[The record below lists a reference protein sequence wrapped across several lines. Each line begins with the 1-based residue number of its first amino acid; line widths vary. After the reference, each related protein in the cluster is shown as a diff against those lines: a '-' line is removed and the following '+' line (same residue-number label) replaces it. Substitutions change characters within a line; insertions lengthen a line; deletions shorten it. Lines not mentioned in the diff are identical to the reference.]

1 MAAAYCA
8 NDSRRALIVKAH
20 CEGAGPDP
28 AKFVGRS
35 LRAGFLTSA
44 ARRGANL
51 FKMTDVSRYRSV
63 DALPGCIRKLRDASL
78 ISHYNLSRSPRQKC
92 GIFNQ

>member
-1 MAAAYCA
+1 MRKRLTAQ
-8 NDSRRALIVKAH
+8 SVALIVKAH

-28 AKFVGRS
+28 AQFVGHS

-44 ARRGANL
+44 AKRGTNL

-63 DALPGCIRKLRDASL
+63 DTLPGYIHKLSDASL
-78 ISHYNLSRSPRQKC
+78 ITYYDLFRSPRQKC